1 MANANSTT
9 PLFPTLPQVPDKPA
23 QAPKP
28 AQPQA
33 PRPLTIPGPPPR
45 LGPTAGHSDLLVCF
59 LKVSLTAVGR
69 ASKHADCP
77 DVRQLVEQAR
87 WNLASAYD
95 LIQTDRAWVA

>member
-1 MANANSTT
+1 MANHNSTT
-9 PLFPTLPQVPDKPA
+9 PLFPAPSETPGKPP
-23 QAPKP
+23 QAP
-28 AQPQA
+28 QPQA

-45 LGPTAGHSDLLVCF
+45 LGPPAGHSDLLVAF

-69 ASKHADCP
+69 AAKATNCP
-77 DVRQLVEQAR
+77 DVRHLVEQAR

>member
-33 PRPLTIPGPPPR
+33 PRPLTIPGPSPR
-45 LGPTAGHSDLLVCF
+45 LGPPAGHSDLLVCF

-69 ASKHADCP
+69 AARHTNCP
-77 DVRQLVEQAR
+77 DVRHLVEQGR

>member
-1 MANANSTT
+1 MATHNFTT
-9 PLFPTLPQVPDKPA
+9 PLFPAPPETPGKPPQPL
-23 QAPKP
+23 
-28 AQPQA
+28 QPQA

-45 LGPTAGHSDLLVCF
+45 LGPPAGHSDLLVAF

-69 ASKHADCP
+69 AAKATDCP
-77 DVRQLVEQAR
+77 DVRHLVEQAR